1 MDRKIALA
9 VGLMLLVA
17 VVPSLL
23 FPPERPAPPQES
35 AATVDSGIPPT
46 VSELQADSEPAEFET
61 APVAQA
67 IPEPPAAVA
76 ESVVAGSVDERLVV
90 VESELY
96 RYVFSSR
103 GARLVSATLKS
114 YDTFAS
120 GESGPAQLIPENSRF
135 FTYDLVFGR
144 DTVSL
149 ADWHFEPSRE
159 RLDITTQSGELEWI
173 ATRNSAAIRIRQTF
187 SPEEY
192 WFDVDAEFSGI
203 VMDAGLVLVNLGP
216 RLRLVEADSV
226 WDFRMYATVVKD
238 RSPERTNFSS
248 LDPGERAV
256 LAGPFEWVAMKSRYF
271 TAVVLTVED
280 GEPRIGGA
288 VMTGRMPTGRH
299 ETEADLAISLPAPGG
314 RFGHS
319 VYLGPQQFRRLSRIG
334 YDLEDMNPYG
344 WFLKPVIQPIAKI
357 VALILVWMHET
368 FNLAYG
374 WVLVLFGL
382 AVRVVLW
389 PLNQKAMRSSMA
401 MQAIQPEIKA
411 VQEKHKQD
419 PQKLQQEMMK
429 LYKEHQVNP
438 LGGCLPML
446 IPMPVLFALFFVFRE
461 TIEFRGV
468 PFLWLP
474 DLSRADPFYIVPIV
488 MGLSMFG
495 VSKLGQLGIP
505 PTPQTKMMVYFMP
518 VMFTVLFMKFS
529 SGLNLYYAVSNI
541 ASIPQQWMIARERL
555 ARAGKVPKKKPKPDP

>member
-23 FPPERPAPPQES
+23 FPPERPTAPQES
-35 AATVDSGIPPT
+35 VPTVDSVIPPAA
-46 VSELQADSEPAEFET
+46 SERQADSEPAEVRT

-67 IPEPPAAVA
+67 IPEPPATVT
-76 ESVVAGSVDERLVV
+76 EGVDDRLVV
-90 VESELY
+90 VESDLY
-96 RYVFSSR
+96 RFVFSSR
-103 GARLVSATLKS
+103 GARLVSATPKS
-114 YDTFAS
+114 YDTFVP

-149 ADWHFEPSRE
+149 SDWHFEPSRE
-159 RLDITTQSGELEWI
+159 RLDITTQRGELEWI
-173 ATRNSAAIRIRQTF
+173 ATRNSATIRIRQTF
-187 SPEEY
+187 APDEY

-271 TAVVLTVED
+271 AAVVLTVED

-314 RFGHS
+314 RFSHS

-344 WFLKPVIQPIAKI
+344 WFLKPIIQPIAKI

-411 VQEKHKQD
+411 VQERYKQE
-419 PQKLQQEMMK
+419 PQRLQQEMMK

-438 LGGCLPML
+438 LGGCVPML

-555 ARAGKVPKKKPKPDP
+555 ARAGKLPTKKPKPDP